1 MQLHQLF
8 YPWLHSHGNVW
19 ILYWRLTTKMTI
31 SYFCLRNDLK
41 EWWLTFLFHLPET
54 WGRRGIFPPWF
65 SFPNCC
71 GALRNLGITPSSR
84 RHLFSSPAQKV
95 PLFCA
100 ILPCS
105 ERRDFYG
112 RISEVNVLLDFFC
125 MNLARVKRLFSVN
138 STSPQS
144 WAHRCCLWRFVHK
157 CVETISFPPPAM
169 GASSSS
175 GCPESH
181 PTCPWAFPCMGQ
193 PQLLCDLFQCLTKQW
208 NIGYRG

>member
-19 ILYWRLTTKMTI
+19 ILCWRLTTKMRI

-95 PLFCA
+95 PIFCA

-112 RISEVNVLLDFFC
+112 RVSEVNVLLDFFC
-125 MNLARVKRLFSVN
+125 MNLAGVK
-138 STSPQS
+138 
-144 WAHRCCLWRFVHK
+144 
-157 CVETISFPPPAM
+157 TILSELHFPPVL
-169 GASSSS
+169 STWVLTLEVHSQV
-175 GCPESH
+175 CRNH
-181 PTCPWAFPCMGQ
+181 LVPTPCLGSF
-193 PQLLCDLFQCLTKQW
+193 L
-208 NIGYRG
+208 